1 MNDSE
6 SIDIIF
12 FGAHP
17 DDVELSC
24 GGTVAKCVKDGLRVA
39 IVDLTR
45 GEMGTRGTAQTRKRE
60 AANAAKV
67 LGATFRQQLDFQD
80 GNLQTGREQELQII
94 EVLRRATP
102 RLVVAPY
109 PDDRHPDHTRTGR
122 IVTDASFYAG
132 LRALETPSTSLRAG
146 PSTSLRAGSLR
157 AHRPQ
162 TVLYYLQNYMFTPSF
177 VVDVTKHWKTKMRS
191 VAQYKSQFHD
201 PKSKEPQTVI
211 SDPRFLE
218 MIDARGKHFGALI
231 GAEYGEA
238 FVTKQPPRIDDLVAA
253 YSGREV

>member
-1 MNDSE
+1 MSE
-6 SIDIIF
+6 TVDLIF

-24 GGTVAKCVKDGLRVA
+24 GGTVAKSVKDGLRVG

-45 GEMGTRGTAQTRKRE
+45 GEMGTRGTPQTRKRE
-60 AANAAKV
+60 AASAAKA

-80 GNLQTGREQELQII
+80 GNLQTGREQELEII
-94 EVLRRATP
+94 ELLRRWRP
-102 RLVVAPY
+102 RLVIGPY

-122 IVTDASFYAG
+122 IVTEASFYAG
-132 LRALETPSTSLRAG
+132 LKSLETGLP
-146 PSTSLRAGSLR
+146 

-191 VAQYKSQFHD
+191 VAAYKSQFYD
-201 PKSKEPQTVI
+201 PNSKEPNTFI
-211 SDPRFLE
+211 SDPKFLD
-218 MIDARGKHFGALI
+218 MIDARGRHFGALI
-231 GAEYGEA
+231 GASYGEA
-238 FVTKQPPRIDDLVAA
+238 FVTKQPPRIDDLIGA
-253 YSGREV
+253 YAGREVS

>member
-1 MNDSE
+1 MSE
-6 SIDIIF
+6 TVDILF

-24 GGTVAKCVKDGLRVA
+24 GGTVAKCVKDGLRA
-39 IVDLTR
+39 GIVDLTR
-45 GEMGTRGTAQTRKRE
+45 GEMGTRGTPQTRKKE
-60 AANAAKV
+60 AQNAAKA

-94 EVLRRATP
+94 EVLRTRRP

-122 IVTDASFYAG
+122 IVTEASFYAG
-132 LRALETPSTSLRAG
+132 LRALETGLP
-146 PSTSLRAGSLR
+146 

-162 TVLYYLQNYMFTPSF
+162 TVLYYLQNYMFPPSF
-177 VVDVTKHWKTKMRS
+177 VVDVTKQWKTKQR
-191 VAQYKSQFHD
+191 AIAAFKSQFHD
-201 PKSKEPQTVI
+201 PKSKEPQTFI
-211 SDPRFLE
+211 SDPKFLAIIE
-218 MIDARGKHFGALI
+218 ARGRHFGALI

-238 FVTKQPPRIDDLVAA
+238 FVTKQPPRVDDLMAA

>member
-1 MNDSE
+1 MSE
-6 SIDIIF
+6 SVDIIF

-17 DDVELSC
+17 DDVELCC
-24 GGTVAKCVKDGLRVA
+24 GATVAKCVKDGLRVA

-45 GEMGTRGTAQTRKRE
+45 GEMGTRGTPATRKRE

-67 LGATFRQQLDFQD
+67 LGASFRQQLDFGD

-94 EVLRRATP
+94 EILRRTRP
-102 RLVVAPY
+102 QLVVAPY

-122 IVTDASFYAG
+122 IVTEASFYAG
-132 LRALETPSTSLRAG
+132 LRALETG
-146 PSTSLRAGSLR
+146 LR

-162 TVLYYLQNYMFTPSF
+162 AVLYYLQNYMFPPSF

-191 VAQYKSQFHD
+191 VAAYKSQFHD
-201 PKSKEPQTVI
+201 PKSKEPQTFI
-211 SDPRFLE
+211 SDPKFLE
-218 MIDARGKHFGALI
+218 MIEARGKHFGALI
-231 GAEYGEA
+231 GAAYGEA

-253 YSGREV
+253 YAGREV

>member
-1 MNDSE
+1 MSE
-6 SIDIIF
+6 SVDIIF

-24 GGTVAKCVKDGLRVA
+24 GGTVARCVKDGLRVA

-45 GEMGTRGTAQTRKRE
+45 GEMGTRGTPETRRRE
-60 AANAAKV
+60 AAAAAKV
-67 LGATFRQQLDFQD
+67 LGCTFRRQLDFGD

-94 EVLRRATP
+94 EILRRSTP
-102 RLVVAPY
+102 KLVVAPY

-122 IVTDASFYAG
+122 IVTEASFYSG
-132 LRALETPSTSLRAG
+132 LRALET

-191 VAQYKSQFHD
+191 VAAYRSQFHD
-201 PKSKEPQTVI
+201 PNSKEPQTFI
-211 SDPRFLE
+211 SDPKFLDV
-218 MIDARGKHFGALI
+218 IDARGKHFGALI
-231 GAEYGEA
+231 GAQYGEA

-253 YSGREV
+253 YAGREV

>member
-1 MNDSE
+1 MSDSE

-45 GEMGTRGTAQTRKRE
+45 GEMGTRGTPQTRKRE
-60 AANAAKV
+60 AANSAKI
-67 LGATFRQQLDFQD
+67 LGASFRQQLDFGD

-94 EVLRRATP
+94 EILRRARP
-102 RLVVAPY
+102 QLVVAPY

-122 IVTDASFYAG
+122 IVTEASFYAG
-132 LRALETPSTSLRAG
+132 LRALDTGLQ
-146 PSTSLRAGSLR
+146 

-177 VVDVTKHWKTKMRS
+177 VVDVTKQWKTKMRS
-191 VAQYKSQFHD
+191 VAAYKSQFHD
-201 PKSKEPQTVI
+201 PSSKEPQTFI
-211 SDPRFLE
+211 SDPKFME
-218 MIDARGKHFGALI
+218 MIEARGKHFGALI
-231 GAEYGEA
+231 GTAYGEA
-238 FVTKQPPRIDDLVAA
+238 YVTKQPPRVDDLLGA
-253 YSGREV
+253 YAGREV